1 MANMIVAYFGKAAS
15 AKDIFDKLEI
25 AKASAYLRHLNQHE
39 IIYID
44 FSQVPKDCS
53 TYKQY
58 IRRIQEGLFADLA
71 EAYPELKLD
80 GQRGVWDNLTEIFER
95 KNKRKFIFVI
105 DDWDALFHMP
115 FMKEADKREYLL
127 FLKSLLKNKAYVEL
141 AYMTGILPIV
151 KYSDASEL
159 NMFIECDMTT
169 TIRFGEYFGFT
180 EEETDQLFARY
191 ADTTANMRISCAE
204 LKEWY
209 NGYHAAFGQCLY
221 NPRSVVCA
229 LTNNQLACYWTGSGI
244 YDSVFYYIKNNI
256 SQVRDDLALMISGER
271 IEAKM
276 QEYAA
281 TSTELK
287 IDCRPEAAIAQ
298 NKERNYALC
307 FEGKLAETP
316 ACTGRILAVGI
327 GYNRQTKEH
336 SCKVE
341 VLK

>member
-1 MANMIVAYFGKAAS
+1 MGMFLNTVSPHETYKLISNSKYFVDKTGMLEELISGLQGETQYLCITRPRRFGKTVMANMIAAYFGKAES

-58 IRRIQEGLFADLA
+58 IRRIQEGLFADLS

-80 GQRGVWDNLTEIFER
+80 GQRGVWDNLMEIFER

-105 DDWDALFHMP
+105 DEWDALFHMP

-141 AYMTGILPIV
+141 A
-151 KYSDASEL
+151 
-159 NMFIECDMTT
+159 
-169 TIRFGEYFGFT
+169 FGFT

-191 ADTTANMRISCAE
+191 ADTTANMRISRAE

-256 SQVRDDLALMISGER
+256 SQVRDDLALMISD
-271 IEAKM
+271 
-276 QEYAA
+276 
-281 TSTELK
+281 L
-287 IDCRPEAAIAQ
+287 
-298 NKERNYALC
+298 
-307 FEGKLAETP
+307 F
-316 ACTGRILAVGI
+316 
-327 GYNRQTKEH
+327 GYGGLRA
-336 SCKVE
+336 SY
-341 VLK
+341 L